1 MNKSL
6 AVLPVCEIE
15 WHKILKMWADLVAF
29 IISTV
34 SMMHVAVDLC
44 VFRQAFNVP
53 KTEKKKILSNMSRYF
68 KM

>member
-29 IISTV
+29 FIPTV
-34 SMMHVAVDLC
+34 SMMHVAVDFC
-44 VFRQAFNVP
+44 VFSQAFYIP
-53 KTEKKKILSNMSRYF
+53 KTEKKKISEQRFTSF
-68 KM
+68 